1 VIAYSIY
8 NEGNA
13 EPWNVSGGAD
23 YIASIVAEVEAADTS
38 SSSSGGGGSGGDA
51 EGRGGGEDFAY
62 VTKKEKEE
70 KEEKN
75 ANARLIDAAS
85 GWHQAD
91 AGSILSS
98 HSYDLP
104 SVPNCSAP
112 GTNSSSFANASRG
125 HYGERTLSF

>member
-38 SSSSGGGGSGGDA
+38 SSSSGGGGSDGDA
-51 EGRGGGEDFAY
+51 EGRGGGEDFAD

-70 KEEKN
+70 KH